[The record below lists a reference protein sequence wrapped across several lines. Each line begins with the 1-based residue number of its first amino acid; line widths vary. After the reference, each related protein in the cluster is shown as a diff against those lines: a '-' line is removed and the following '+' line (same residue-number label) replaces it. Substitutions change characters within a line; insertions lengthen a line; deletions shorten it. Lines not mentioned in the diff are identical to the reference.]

1 MTLNVERFHSLRER
15 RRDGKTLV
23 IYAACDY
30 ANVKREKVNHERK
43 EACAA
48 FYNEQSLSVTWEHL
62 LVPASSRPS

>member
-48 FYNEQSLSVTWEHL
+48 FTM
-62 LVPASSRPS
+62 SSRYQ